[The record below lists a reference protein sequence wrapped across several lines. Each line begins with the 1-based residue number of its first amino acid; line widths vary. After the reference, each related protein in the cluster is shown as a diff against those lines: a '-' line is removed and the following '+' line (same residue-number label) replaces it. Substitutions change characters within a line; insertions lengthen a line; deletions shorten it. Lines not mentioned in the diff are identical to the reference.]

1 MTVTVS
7 RPLPRGVTY
16 LPRVLAATGAA
27 VAAGFGVVLGLGA
40 AVGLGVAV
48 GAGVDMT
55 PGRSWRRPLPP
66 AEPPVG
72 FVPE

>member
-7 RPLPRGVTY
+7 RPLPRGVKN
-16 LPRVLAATGAA
+16 LPRVAAATGAA
-27 VAAGFGVVLGLGA
+27 VGLIV

-48 GAGVDMT
+48 GRGVAVGAAVGTT
-55 PGRSWRRPLPP
+55 PGRSCRRPLPP
-66 AEPPVG
+66 VEPPVG